1 MEVDFKTDATFTII
15 KGRFKAPASSSFG
28 LFIILMDNVTKNV
41 DRSDIIASHFSTVY
55 ENSINMPWN
64 EMEDLIAKM
73 KWKGEFATN
82 LTHDIQ
88 ATFEDLFEPGTGRGI
103 DIWHS
108 IKKSQLNKAS
118 AIIEEYLM
126 RPTGDKNIKIE
137 VGVETINSGEMEEVK
152 RARQSTA
159 GQTGGVEGIQTAPV
173 EQDNLNL
180 GDSAVV
186 LDVSLVLAPING
198 ISLLELTEG
207 EKILVKIS
215 EETSRGQYFIDL
227 LDASRDHQVIPIP
240 ATVVKVTTEGK
251 LFTLM
256 VNIGPGVYGKSIQED
271 NLKVKKYD
279 PARDTR
285 KPKTDKMEQMN
296 LQNQMAATAMET
308 GMMNPQDA
316 KVKKEPNLVLFL
328 AIGGFALLV
337 MIILI
342 ILFS

>member
-41 DRSDIIASHFSTVY
+41 DRYDIIASHFSTVY

-103 DIWHS
+103 DIWHA
-108 IKKSQLNKAS
+108 IKKSQINKAC

-137 VGVETINSGEMEEVK
+137 IGVETINSGDLEEVK
-152 RARQSTA
+152 KARQSTS
-159 GQTGGVEGIQTAPV
+159 GQQGVGEAIAAVTTQD
-173 EQDNLNL
+173 DNLNL

-207 EKILVKIS
+207 DKILVKIS

-227 LDASRDHQVIPIP
+227 LDASRDHEVIPIP
-240 ATVVKVTTEGK
+240 ASVVKVTAEGK
-251 LFTLM
+251 YYTLL

-285 KPKTDKMEQMN
+285 KPKTAKMELMKMQSQMD
-296 LQNQMAATAMET
+296 AAADPTML
-308 GMMNPQDA
+308 NPQDA
-316 KVKKEPNLVLFL
+316 KTKKEPNLVLFL

-337 MIILI
+337 LLILI